1 MRNEKSRNESF
12 ERLIGVSIHLQR
24 DAVNMS
30 QKELADRLSEFG
42 FSIQQSAI
50 AKIEKGTRP
59 LRVSE
64 LVGIAH
70 ALGIPWQSL
79 MVAGENYGS
88 FAKDPVA
95 RLQERINANSL
106 LSEAMMESELRHIK
120 EFLEQ
125 YTEILGNTKAA
136 EQLLGRM
143 RLTDPKE
150 IEDAVQEILAMQSS
164 GDNASKDD

>member
-1 MRNEKSRNESF
+1 
-12 ERLIGVSIHLQR
+12 
-24 DAVNMS
+24 MS

-64 LVGIAH
+64 LVAIAH

-79 MVAGENYGS
+79 MMAGENYGN
-88 FAKDPVA
+88 FAQDPVA
-95 RLQERINANSL
+95 RLQERIDASSL
-106 LSEAMMESELRHIK
+106 LSQAMMESEIRHIK
-120 EFLEQ
+120 EFLKQ
-125 YTEILGNTKAA
+125 YTEMLGDTKAA

-143 RLTDPKE
+143 QLTDPKE
-150 IEDAVQEILAMQSS
+150 IKEAVQEILSTRS
-164 GDNASKDD
+164 DGDNASEDN